1 MTNTIRRSA
10 STVNRMITTLREL
23 VSALDRRVPHV
34 DRPGEL
40 RIARDAQML
49 RREAVAQIEALS
61 HHEPDDRPYDQE
73 LADAI
78 MTDDGSPSP
87 RKETDLR
94 SSGNPWK
101 RTAASRVTTAA
112 DLPGTR

>member
-10 STVNRMITTLREL
+10 STVTRMITTLREL
-23 VSALDRRVPHV
+23 ISALDRRVPHV

-40 RIARDAQML
+40 RIARESRML

-61 HHEPDDRPYDQE
+61 RHEPHDRPYDQE

-87 RKETDLR
+87 ETETHPR
-94 SSGNPWK
+94 SSGNGWK
-101 RTAASRVTTAA
+101 PTAASRGITAA
-112 DLPGTR
+112 A

>member
-1 MTNTIRRSA
+1 MSDQPQRSV
-10 STVNRMITTLREL
+10 STVNRIISTLREL

-40 RIARDAQML
+40 RIAGESRML

-61 HHEPDDRPYDQE
+61 RHEPDDRPYDQE

-87 RKETDLR
+87 QTETPPP
-94 SSGNPWK
+94 SSGKGWK
-101 RTAASRVTTAA
+101 PTAASRRVTAA
-112 DLPGTR
+112 A

>member
-1 MTNTIRRSA
+1 MSDQPQRSV
-10 STVNRMITTLREL
+10 STVNRIISTLREL

-40 RIARDAQML
+40 RIARESRML

-61 HHEPDDRPYDQE
+61 RHEPHDRPYDQE

-87 RKETDLR
+87 ETETHPR
-94 SSGNPWK
+94 SSGNGWK
-101 RTAASRVTTAA
+101 PTAASRGITATA
-112 DLPGTR
+112 

>member
-1 MTNTIRRSA
+1 
-10 STVNRMITTLREL
+10 MIATLREL

-40 RIARDAQML
+40 RIAREAQML

-61 HHEPDDRPYDQE
+61 RHGPDDRLYDQE
-73 LADAI
+73 LANAI

-87 RKETDLR
+87 ERELVRAFRPSLIHSFSD
-94 SSGNPWK
+94 
-101 RTAASRVTTAA
+101 RTAS
-112 DLPGTR
+112 PEPI

>member
-1 MTNTIRRSA
+1 MSDQPQRSV
-10 STVNRMITTLREL
+10 STVNRIISTLREL

-40 RIARDAQML
+40 RIARESRML

-61 HHEPDDRPYDQE
+61 RHEPDDRPYNQE

-78 MTDDGSPSP
+78 MTDDGSPST
-87 RKETDLR
+87 ETETNPR
-94 SSGNPWK
+94 SSGTCWK
-101 RTAASRVTTAA
+101 RTVASRVITAA
-112 DLPGTR
+112 A